1 MKHTII
7 IVEDHPFM
15 RSLLIQLFRAD
26 FNTVCVYNAVGALE
40 WMQKNQTPS
49 LIISD
54 ILMPEMDGFEFLEI
68 IRKSPRFSHIPFVVL
83 FGLDKSKDRVKSL
96 ELGADDFM
104 TKPFNP
110 SELLLKVSRL
120 IKNVY

>member
-1 MKHTII
+1 
-7 IVEDHPFM
+7 M

-26 FNTVCVYNAVGALE
+26 FNVVCVYNATNALE
-40 WMQKNQTPS
+40 WMQKNPTPS

-54 ILMPEMDGFEFLEI
+54 ILMPEMDGFEFLET
-68 IRKSPRFSHIPFVVL
+68 IRNSKRFGHIPCVVL
-83 FGLDKSKDRVKSL
+83 SGLDKSQDRVKCL

-110 SELLLKVSRL
+110 SELHLKVSRL
-120 IKNVY
+120 IKNVYYESQR